1 MVGNLGTYQVMTTL
15 AKRVGGPVVLGGIVA
30 LAGGTG
36 GGIAVYKGRNQ
47 IERVMQ
53 CIKEKLGFTPG
64 VSESQKESRAYTC
77 DADCELSKELMLKQN
92 DKFNVLYSDDEMVL
106 INVIGD
112 DNSPYIVSSEKLK
125 SVSDFEG

>member
-1 MVGNLGTYQVMTTL
+1 MVGNLGAYQVMTTL
-15 AKRVGGPVVLGGIVA
+15 AKRVGGPVALGGLVA

-36 GGIAVYKGRNQ
+36 GGIVAYKGRNQ
-47 IERVMQ
+47 IERVVQ

-64 VSESQKESRAYTC
+64 VSGSLEEDLAYTC
-77 DADCELSKELMLKQN
+77 NADSELGKELMLKQN

-112 DNSPYIVSSEKLK
+112 DNSPYIVDREKLE

>member
-1 MVGNLGTYQVMTTL
+1 MVGNLGAYQIMTML

-47 IERVMQ
+47 IERAMQ
-53 CIKEKLGFTPG
+53 CIKEKLGFTSG
-64 VSESQKESRAYTC
+64 VSGLQKEDRTYTC
-77 DADCELSKELMLKQN
+77 NADCELSKELTLKQN
-92 DKFNVLYSDDEMVL
+92 NKFNVLYSDDEMAL

-112 DNSPYIVSSEKLK
+112 DNSPYIVGREKLE